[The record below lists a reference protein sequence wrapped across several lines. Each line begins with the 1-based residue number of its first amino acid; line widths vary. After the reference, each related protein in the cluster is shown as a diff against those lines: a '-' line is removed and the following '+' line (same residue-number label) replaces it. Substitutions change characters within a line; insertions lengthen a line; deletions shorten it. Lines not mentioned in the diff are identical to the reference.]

1 MPPGSTAALSRDLRL
16 MEAIKAGEPAGLEA
30 LYERYGRAVTSVCR
44 RIVGDAREAEE
55 AALDAFVQLWE
66 HGDRYDP
73 GRASPLSYLMTL
85 ARSRAL
91 DRARAQGRR
100 RSVISDED
108 AALLATLERG
118 DGAPAS
124 PLGAL
129 LSAEHRGAIER
140 ALAGLPPEQRESVAL
155 AFFEGLS
162 HREVAERVGAPL
174 GTVKTRIR
182 QGLIRLR
189 DALGRS
195 LAAEETS

>member
-1 MPPGSTAALSRDLRL
+1 
-16 MEAIKAGEPAGLEA
+16 MEAIKAGDPAGLEA

-66 HGDRYDP
+66 RGDRYDP

-91 DRARAQGRR
+91 DRARSLGRR
-100 RSVISDED
+100 RSLLSDED
-108 AALLATLERG
+108 AALLSALERV
-118 DGAPAS
+118 DGAPPS
-124 PLGAL
+124 PLSAL
-129 LSAEHRGAIER
+129 LSAEHRSAIEG
-140 ALAGLPPEQRESVAL
+140 AMTGLPQEQREALAL

-162 HREVAERVGAPL
+162 HREVAERLGAPL

-189 DALGRS
+189 DALLRA
-195 LAAEETS
+195 LEEEAP